1 VDDVHSTTAV
11 AKKTVMESFLGVS
24 SDEKKGERRD
34 GVRIDG
40 IALGGPADNAG
51 LRLGDYILSI
61 DNHYLFTVE
70 ELESEVRSHKL
81 GSKVTVRYRRYSAI
95 DEASVII
102 GGDTSTR

>member
-1 VDDVHSTTAV
+1 M
-11 AKKTVMESFLGVS
+11 TVTESFLGVS

-40 IALGGPADNAG
+40 ITLGGPADNAG

-70 ELESEVRSHKL
+70 ELDSEVRNHKP
-81 GSKVTVRYRRYSAI
+81 GTRVAVRYRRYSTI
-95 DEASVII
+95 DEASVIV
-102 GGDTSTR
+102 GGGTSSR